1 MTPPASGRLQLE
13 SESLD
18 DIALRPDGV
27 DPALLLVPVGLKDHD
42 AESSGIL
49 DYSESR
55 DMLSASEATV
65 VSRGCHVVLL
75 GNGGVARVGKTTLA
89 QRLVTGRAP
98 DEDVRVTHGVLQRES
113 AMMTQ
118 Q

>member
-1 MTPPASGRLQLE
+1 LQLE

-18 DIALRPDGV
+18 DIALRHDGV

-75 GNGGVARVGKTTLA
+75 GNGGVGKTTLA

-98 DEDVRVTHGVLQRES
+98 DEDVGVTHGVLQREP
-113 AMMTQ
+113 AMIMMSQ
-118 Q
+118 QL